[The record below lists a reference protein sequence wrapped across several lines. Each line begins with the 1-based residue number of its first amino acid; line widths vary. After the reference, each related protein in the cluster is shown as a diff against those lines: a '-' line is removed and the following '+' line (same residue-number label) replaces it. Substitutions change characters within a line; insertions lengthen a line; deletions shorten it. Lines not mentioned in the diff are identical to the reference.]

1 MSNPDSAAP
10 PLIAASSGAPEVP
23 MSVPLPHPRPT
34 RVAAALALIAS
45 LAGAPPEASAF
56 CGFYVGKADAKLF
69 NEASQVILARDGN
82 RTVIG
87 MRNDFQGELT
97 DFALVVPVPVVLQ
110 KSQIHIGDPK
120 IFERIDAYSA
130 PRLAE
135 YFDPNPCEVRK
146 LARELAAPASA
157 GAVLAQKAARDQVL
171 GVTVEAR
178 YTVGEY
184 DIVILS
190 ATQSNGLEIW
200 LKQNGYRIPAH
211 ASRALQPYI
220 RQGLKFFVAKVNLAE
235 QAKTGFSYLRPL
247 QFAFEYERF
256 MLPVRLGMLN
266 AKGPQD
272 LVVYVLT
279 RNGRVE
285 TTNYRTVKLPADVEL
300 PTYVRG
306 EFPKVYKALFETQAK
321 REDYRV
327 VWTEY
332 FWDMA
337 WCDPCAANPLSLEE
351 LRSAG
356 VFWLDGD
363 LPSIG
368 VPGAAASPVARPR
381 NGGAQP
387 VMLTRLHLRY
397 TPETLPE
404 DLMFT
409 ETQDRQNFQARYV
422 LRHPWQGD
430 ANACPEAKS
439 YFDEV
444 ARRQEREAQTLANL
458 TAWDLNDIRGRMNV
472 QAVLA
477 PKWWERLWR

>member
-1 MSNPDSAAP
+1 MASTFRRRTRISA
-10 PLIAASSGAPEVP
+10 S
-23 MSVPLPHPRPT
+23 
-34 RVAAALALIAS
+34 LALIAS
-45 LAGAPPEASAF
+45 LAGAASPADAF

-69 NEASQVILARDGN
+69 NEASQVILVRDGN

-110 KSQIHIGDPK
+110 KNQIHIGDAK

-135 YFDPNPCEVRK
+135 YFDPNPCTV
-146 LARELAAPASA
+146 SN
-157 GAVLAQKAARDQVL
+157 AARDMLASAKPAAVAKLDEKRAQAL
-171 GVTVEAR
+171 GITVEAR

-190 ATQSNGLEIW
+190 ATQSNGLETW
-200 LKQNGYRIPAH
+200 LRQNGYRIPAN
-211 ASRALQPYI
+211 ASRALQPYV

-285 TTNYRTVKLPADVEL
+285 TTNYRTVKLPANVEL
-300 PTYVRG
+300 PVYVRG

-321 REDYRV
+321 REEYRV

-332 FWDMA
+332 FWDMG
-337 WCDPCAANPLSLEE
+337 WCDPCAAEPLSAEE
-351 LRSAG
+351 LRGAG

-363 LPSIG
+363 LASTAVSGG
-368 VPGAAASPVARPR
+368 VAPPARPR
-381 NGGAQP
+381 IGGAQP

-404 DLMFT
+404 DLMFQ

-430 ANACPEAKS
+430 ASTCPEAKT
-439 YFDEV
+439 YFEELV
-444 ARRQEREAQTLANL
+444 RRQEREAQTLANL
-458 TAWDLNDIRGRMNV
+458 TAWDVADVRIRMNL
-472 QAVLA
+472 QTLA
-477 PKWWERLWR
+477 TPKWWERLWNGK

>member
-1 MSNPDSAAP
+1 MTS
-10 PLIAASSGAPEVP
+10 
-23 MSVPLPHPRPT
+23 MFPRRT
-34 RVAAALALIAS
+34 RVAAAAALIVS
-45 LAGAPPEASAF
+45 LAGAAPPASAF

-110 KSQIHIGDPK
+110 KGQIHIGDPK
-120 IFERIDAYSA
+120 VFERIDAYSA

-135 YFDPNPCEVRK
+135 YFDPNPCELRK
-146 LARELAAPASA
+146 MAREMAASA
-157 GAVLAQKAARDQVL
+157 SADAMPAQKARRDQAL

-190 ATQSNGLEIW
+190 ATQSNGLETW
-200 LKQNGYRIPAH
+200 LKESGYRIPAG
-211 ASRALQPYI
+211 ASRALQPYV

-285 TTNYRTVKLPADVEL
+285 ATNYRTVKLPANVEL

-306 EFPKVYKALFETQAK
+306 EFPKVYKAMFETQAR
-321 REDYRV
+321 REEYRV

-332 FWDMA
+332 FWDMG
-337 WCDPCAANPLSLEE
+337 WCDPCSAEPLSRDE

-363 LPSIG
+363 LSAIGAPGTAAPSI
-368 VPGAAASPVARPR
+368 ARPQG
-381 NGGAQP
+381 GGAQP

-404 DLMFT
+404 DLVFQ

-422 LRHPWQGD
+422 LRQPWQGE
-430 ANACPEAKS
+430 ATAYPEAKN
-439 YFDEV
+439 YFEEL
-444 ARRQEREAQTLANL
+444 AKRQEREAQTLANL
-458 TAWDLNDIRGRMNV
+458 TGWNLNDIRGRMNV
-472 QAVLA
+472 QAVSA
-477 PKWWERLWR
+477 PKWWERLWRSSP